1 METDAPKK
9 RAKDQNGGPAAKKAK
24 EEEEEEEEEAEEED
38 KDKRTLFVRNLPFS
52 VDEDQV
58 VTSFITKQT
67 FHFRC
72 TNFSITTERARSDY

>member
-9 RAKDQNGGPAAKKAK
+9 RAKETNGGPAAKKAK
-24 EEEEEEEEEAEEED
+24 EEEEEEEAEEED

-58 VTSFITKQT
+58 FTSFITKQT
-67 FHFRC
+67 FTFRC